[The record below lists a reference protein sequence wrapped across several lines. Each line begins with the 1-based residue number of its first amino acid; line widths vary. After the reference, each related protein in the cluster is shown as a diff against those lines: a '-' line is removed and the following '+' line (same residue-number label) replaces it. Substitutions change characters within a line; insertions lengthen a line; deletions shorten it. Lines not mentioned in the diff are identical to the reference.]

1 MSANRLQ
8 IFFLRKMLS
17 RKRKRARVAPP
28 WLGKR
33 ELIRHNGKDV
43 EVFLCFPKQTE
54 RSGLPVMFN
63 LHGGAWVGG
72 DATCIDW
79 QSDRIAEMLSGG

>member
-43 EVFLCFPKQTE
+43 EVFVLSE
-54 RSGLPVMFN
+54 
-63 LHGGAWVGG
+63 A
-72 DATCIDW
+72 
-79 QSDRIAEMLSGG
+79 DRAKRFARDV